1 MYVVLTLV
9 TAAVNLW
16 AAVADFVRA
25 RFVLDNAA
33 ELDLP
38 LTWLLPLGVL
48 KALGAMG
55 LLLGLVGVP
64 LIGTAAAVGLVL
76 FFVGAVG
83 IHVWKRIFHNIAYPA
98 VFLALAVSVVV
109 LEQLAA

>member
-1 MYVVLTLV
+1 VYVVLTLV

-98 VFLALAVSVVV
+98 VFLALATSVLVG
-109 LEQLAA
+109 QLTT

>member
-16 AAVADFVRA
+16 AAVADFLHA
-25 RFVLDNAA
+25 RFVLNNAA
-33 ELDLP
+33 QLDLP
-38 LTWLLPLGVL
+38 SAWVP
-48 KALGAMG
+48 ALGALKAAGAAG

-64 LIGTAAAVGLVL
+64 LIGTAAAAGLVL

-98 VFLALAVSVVV
+98 VFLALATGV
-109 LEQLAA
+109 LVWQLTP

>member
-98 VFLALAVSVVV
+98 VFLALATSVLVG
-109 LEQLAA
+109 QLTT